1 MPQLRQQYIFPLIFS
16 HHSSSMSISMS
27 SNISATV
34 DAAFLIEGNIL
45 VIEGKPIMATS
56 MEDDASLS
64 AANLALTSFLIGR
77 VLLV

>member
-1 MPQLRQQYIFPLIFS
+1 
-16 HHSSSMSISMS
+16 MS

-64 AANLALTSFLIGR
+64 AANLALISFLKGH